1 MSILERERE
10 NRPTNEDMLRGIEQV
25 KEHFNIEFL
34 RND

>member
-10 NRPTNEDMLRGIEQV
+10 NRHENEEMIRGIE
-25 KEHFNIEFL
+25 KWKYLDIEFL